1 MRALTFA
8 VVALFAAASAA
19 TNATINSVQW
29 TMSEFGRLNI
39 PAIPKNFATFKPP
52 KDDPKK
58 PVDDSKRRP
67 NERMGLAWQAYQ
79 NGEYEKALLQLKKIL
94 SDAPKSPEAVSAE
107 MLTGY
112 SLVALG
118 QGSQAGPSFERV
130 TNQFKFHPLAKPA
143 TYAVLALAVNS
154 GKYDDAIKAFPKLGQ
169 PKNDLTPLTIYGL
182 GVAYRGAKNDTAA
195 ISNFDLFR
203 KQYSNAVEIPHL
215 YFHLALI
222 FRAQGNF
229 AAAKSNLSLLLNG
242 FIDAPT
248 RLIAE
253 QELIGI
259 ANQEKDKA
267 AFIAATLQLIK
278 EFGSSPRI
286 DENRFALAKSYY
298 DDGKKSDAA
307 ANFEPLLVAPYLKS
321 PRRPEALV
329 YLARMAV
336 DSGDRAQIRKWG
348 LQLVKEQPTHS
359 LSIQL
364 LPDLLRFAYLDKDFS
379 GAASM
384 AETIKQNTS
393 LDIEIRRDAIKYL
406 ILIYDLKA
414 PDSQKALTAYQD
426 FFRLNPPEGFEKL
439 STLRDYNK
447 LLEKMGRKDIL
458 KETVQTVYEAT
469 RQPSDKSTNA
479 FQLAQLY
486 ESSDKAK
493 ALQFYELAVSL
504 QPDSKNAIPALQT
517 AARLGVELGQSAK
530 ADFIVAKIIRNYPDK
545 EPAPA
550 SYLLLAQ
557 AHEKAGNKSEAVKN
571 YKRVAEGFPASSEAR
586 TASDALKK
594 LQ

>member
-1 MRALTFA
+1 M
-8 VVALFAAASAA
+8 
-19 TNATINSVQW
+19 
-29 TMSEFGRLNI
+29 
-39 PAIPKNFATFKPP
+39 
-52 KDDPKK
+52 
-58 PVDDSKRRP
+58 
-67 NERMGLAWQAYQ
+67 
-79 NGEYEKALLQLKKIL
+79 
-94 SDAPKSPEAVSAE
+94 
-107 MLTGY
+107 
-112 SLVALG
+112 
-118 QGSQAGPSFERV
+118 

-143 TYAVLALAVNS
+143 TYAALALAVNG
-154 GKYDDAIKAFPKLGQ
+154 GKYDEAIKAFPKLGQ
-169 PKNDLTPLTIYGL
+169 PKNELTPLVLYGL
-182 GVAYRGAKNDTAA
+182 GVAYRGAKNDAAA

-203 KQYSNAVEIPHL
+203 KQYANAPEIPQL
-215 YFHLALI
+215 YFHLALA
-222 FRAQGNF
+222 FRSQGNL
-229 AAAKSNLSLLLNG
+229 AASKSNINLLLNG
-242 FIDAPT
+242 YVDAPM
-248 RLIAE
+248 RLIAL
-253 QELIGI
+253 QELVGI
-259 ANQEKDKA
+259 ANQEKDKS
-267 AFIAATLQLIK
+267 AFVATSLQVIK
-278 EFGSSPRI
+278 EFGSSARI

-307 ANFEPLLVAPYLKS
+307 ANFEPLLKDPYMKS

-336 DSGDRAQIRKWG
+336 ESGDRTQIRKWG
-348 LQLVKEQPTHS
+348 VQLVKEQPTHS

-364 LPDLLRFAYLDKDFS
+364 LPELLRFAYLDKDYS
-379 GAASM
+379 GAAAM
-384 AETIKQNTS
+384 AEAIKQNTS

-414 PDSQKALTAYQD
+414 PDSQKALNAYQD
-426 FFRLNPPEGFEKL
+426 FFRLNPPDGFEKL

-458 KETVQTVYEAT
+458 KDTVQTVYEAT

-486 ESSDKAK
+486 EPTDKAK

-571 YKRVAEGFPASSEAR
+571 YKRVSEGYPSSSEAR